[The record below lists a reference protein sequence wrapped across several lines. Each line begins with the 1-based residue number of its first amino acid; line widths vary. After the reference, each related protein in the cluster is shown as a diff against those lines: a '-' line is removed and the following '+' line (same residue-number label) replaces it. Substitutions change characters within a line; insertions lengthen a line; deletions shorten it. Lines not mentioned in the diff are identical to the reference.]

1 MGYTNLWY
9 KDFSAV
15 GNAAAGGAN
24 SLVGG
29 APSTNPDAGAL
40 VDLAGSVWSVNT
52 GAVVSVASPFDAAV
66 TTTPLYP
73 ALIPLPPAFSWRI
86 TARGKQ
92 GDQISIP
99 VNFRLLDGLGTDG
112 RGTGYAFNVGATAVW
127 GGFSSTTG
135 IAGLPATET
144 ITRFEFRQFA
154 SGICRTTVS
163 VWPTTANPDTDSP
176 TYTNTY
182 SGTIPPNSRIAAE
195 IPGRIVTLRWLKV
208 EVDYDLPT
216 GVPSD
221 SLAPASINL
230 SALNGLVPVGAGQ
243 FAWPDSSLTGGSGTL
258 TMQRAYTAPN
268 SIVRN
273 LATVAINAYGNESV
287 LPSGNLTSKKAII
300 IPTLAALPP
309 GVTGFAYEGG
319 GFLIPFVFP
328 SGTTAIVA
336 PGDVAVGSIPGLTL
350 QPGQAYFIREY
361 LSGTRI
367 PCQSLWSSGQSNTT
381 GALLAGSDQAFTPST
396 PATLGWAAAGTFSDP
411 SPAPLGLWGTLDDAT
426 ITPVAYIGDS
436 KRRVLGGYFPSLGI
450 PMIDLGMPSD
460 TTLNISGPNGRLRR
474 AFAATAPNLIIQ
486 TGINDIANSQTG
498 LQAFRSA
505 LGILGSMPR
514 SQQQIICTIDT
525 VTGGTYTTLAG
536 QTHAVSGL
544 AFGEANEYNSLVRR
558 WWPRVWDIW
567 AATHDASTGKWGV
580 TGGAWTTDGTHYT
593 TLGETV
599 ARGAFVPS
607 MLRSSFFSGS
617 VAVGTIA
624 TDAISAAAL
633 SAGAVAE
640 IVSGVQAIIPVPV
653 QLRAYPF
660 RLKPISTGLDGQI
673 SPFIDDVVPMRFD
686 LTGQDGEPI
695 SVDGCDL
702 VGTLTNAA
710 GVEQTD
716 AIDVSTAGL
725 NVIEGQVLA
734 TITIPATAGTYQLTI
749 TRTSS
754 VTDVQTFGPFA
765 VRAQRK

>member
-1 MGYTNLWY
+1 MPYTNLWY

-15 GNAAAGGAN
+15 GNAAAGPAN

-40 VDLAGSVWSVNT
+40 VDLAGNVWSVNT
-52 GAVVSVASPFDAAV
+52 GAVVSVASPFDAVV
-66 TTTPLYP
+66 TVTPLYP
-73 ALIPLPPAFSWRI
+73 LLIPLPPAFSWRI

-127 GGFSSTTG
+127 GGFGNTPG
-135 IAGLPATET
+135 IAGLPAIET

-154 SGICRTTVS
+154 SGVVRTTVS
-163 VWPTTANPDTDSP
+163 VWPTTANPDTDTP

-195 IPGRIVTLRWLKV
+195 IPGRIVTMRWLKV
-208 EVDYDLPT
+208 EVDYAIPT

-221 SLAPASINL
+221 SLAPSNIDL
-230 SALNGLVPVGAGQ
+230 SALAGLVPVGAGQ
-243 FAWPDSSLTGGSGTL
+243 FAWPDASLTGGGGTL

-300 IPTLAALPP
+300 LPGRTSLP
-309 GVTGFAYEGG
+309 AGVTGFAYEGG
-319 GFLIPFVFP
+319 GFLIPFIFP
-328 SGTTAIVA
+328 SGTTAVVA

-350 QPGQAYFIREY
+350 QPGESYFIREY
-361 LSGTRI
+361 LQGTRI
-367 PCQSLWSSGQSNTT
+367 PCQTLWSSGQSNTT
-381 GALLAGSDQAFTPST
+381 GALLAGSDQAFTAST

-411 SPAPLGLWGTLDDAT
+411 SPAPLGLWGTLDSAD

-436 KRRVLGGYFPSLGI
+436 KRAVLGKYFQPLGI
-450 PMIDLGMPSD
+450 PMIDLAMPGD
-460 TTLNISGPNGRLRR
+460 TTLNVSGVNGRLRR
-474 AFAATAPNLIIQ
+474 ALAATSPNLIIQ
-486 TGINDIANSQTG
+486 TGINDIGSSQTG

-505 LGILGSMPR
+505 LAIIGSMPR
-514 SQQQIICTIDT
+514 SQQQILCTIDT

-544 AFGEANEYNSLVRR
+544 AYGEAQEYNALVRR

-567 AATHDASTGKWGV
+567 AATHDASTGKWNV
-580 TGGAWTTDGTHYT
+580 AGGAWTYDGTHYNPI
-593 TLGETV
+593 GEV
-599 ARGAFVPS
+599 GARGAFVPS

-640 IVSGVQAIIPVPV
+640 IVSGVQAIIPVPI
-653 QLRAYPF
+653 QLRIGP
-660 RLKPISTGLDGQI
+660 
-673 SPFIDDVVPMRFD
+673 FD
-686 LTGQDGEPI
+686 LTPQDLGIDRVMSIAPGDVLQLRLNVTSGGEFVPLSGTTLI
-695 SVDGCDL
+695 GALVD
-702 VGTLTNAA
+702 AA
-710 GVEQTD
+710 GVVQSNPPVE
-716 AIDVSTAGL
+716 AVFEE
-725 NVIEGQVLA
+725 EGAVVA
-734 TITIPATAGTYQLTI
+734 TITAPATTGSYYLTV
-749 TRTSS
+749 RREASA
-754 VTDVQTFGPFA
+754 TDKITFGPIQLQ
-765 VRAQRK
+765 VRRGS